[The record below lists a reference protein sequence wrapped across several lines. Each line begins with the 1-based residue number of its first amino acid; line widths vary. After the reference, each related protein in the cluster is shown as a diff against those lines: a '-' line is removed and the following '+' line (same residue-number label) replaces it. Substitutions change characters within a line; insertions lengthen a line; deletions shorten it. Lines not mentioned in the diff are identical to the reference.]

1 MASLTNTNKL
11 CSRLHSHYHRLH
23 TNSALGNTS
32 KIGKFQLRILLN
44 DGGRKV
50 IEILSQNKGGQKN
63 IKSEK
68 GREEQ
73 QKQNSMAELYGNPS
87 NKFAFFSLFIY
98 WHVNDITT
106 QYFIFSA

>member
-11 CSRLHSHYHRLH
+11 RSRLHSHYHRLH

-50 IEILSQNKGGQKN
+50 IEILSQNKGGKK
-63 IKSEK
+63 I
-68 GREEQ
+68 
-73 QKQNSMAELYGNPS
+73 
-87 NKFAFFSLFIY
+87 
-98 WHVNDITT
+98 
-106 QYFIFSA
+106 

>member
-23 TNSALGNTS
+23 TNSALGNPS

-50 IEILSQNKGGQKN
+50 IEILSQNKGGKK
-63 IKSEK
+63 ILKVK
-68 GREEQ
+68 KEERNSRN
-73 QKQNSMAELYGNPS
+73 KTAWQNSMVIQATNLH
-87 NKFAFFSLFIY
+87 FSPYLFIGM
-98 WHVNDITT
+98 
-106 QYFIFSA
+106 